1 MIATKTIALVGRP
14 NVGKSRLFNRL
25 SGRRISIVH
34 DQPGV
39 TRDIISSN
47 ISGKYTLLDTGGIGL
62 ETNSPDQA
70 VIAGATEEQVEVA
83 VTAADLILL
92 VVDGLE
98 GSTYGDQEVAE
109 RLRKFNKPVFLLV
122 NKIDLD
128 SHEERVDDFSSLG
141 FKDIFYVSAEH
152 GRGISVLEQSICTKL
167 NIGERIK
174 EQSQGSRITV
184 KICFVG
190 RPNAGKSSISNRLIN
205 SSRMIVSD
213 VPGTTRD
220 SVEVEI
226 RYPTE
231 SGEDLVF
238 QLKDTAGVR
247 NRNKVNTSLDYF
259 STLRTHQAI
268 EDTDLVFL
276 VVDALAGIGKVEKK
290 LAGEVIDAGKCLA
303 ILVNKW
309 DIAQERFNNQL
320 VEGYENIG
328 DFAGHFLRAL
338 RKELFFL
345 PDSPVF
351 FISAKT
357 GYDLE
362 KVLKE
367 AHALFV
373 RASQNLPTSRLNKVM
388 SDLVNVNQPRFV
400 GKRLFKLYYAVQVGN
415 FPFKIRLFCNRHG
428 KFEDP
433 YRRYLEK
440 GFHQALG
447 LQGCPTK
454 FEIKGRS
461 SSSELK

>member
-1 MIATKTIALVGRP
+1 MGRP

-39 TRDIISSN
+39 TRDIISN
-47 ISGKYTLLDTGGIGL
+47 NVLGKYTLLDTGGIGL
-62 ETNSPDQA
+62 ETNCSDQA

-83 VTAADLILL
+83 IMAADLILL

-109 RLRKFNKPVFLLV
+109 RLRKFNKTVFLLV

-128 SHEERVDDFSSLG
+128 FHEEKVDDFSGLG
-141 FKDIFYVSAEH
+141 FKNIFYVSAEH
-152 GRGISVLEQSICTKL
+152 GRGIAGLEKAICSELNVDIKTEEKDQSSKPA
-167 NIGERIK
+167 
-174 EQSQGSRITV
+174 V

-190 RPNAGKSSISNRLIN
+190 RPNVGKSSISNGLIDSN
-205 SSRMIVSD
+205 RMIVSD

-220 SVEVEI
+220 CVEVELN
-226 RYPTE
+226 YQTD
-231 SGEDLVF
+231 SGDNLVF
-238 QLKDTAGVR
+238 RLKDTAGVR
-247 NRNKVNTSLDYF
+247 SRKKVNTSLDYF

-309 DIAQERFNNQL
+309 DIAQERFDNHL
-320 VEGYENIG
+320 VDGYEHIG
-328 DFAGHFLRAL
+328 DFEGHFLRAL

-345 PDSPVF
+345 PDSPIF

-357 GYDLE
+357 GYDME

-373 RASQNLPTSRLNKVM
+373 RASQSISTSRLNKVM
-388 SDLVNVNQPRFV
+388 GDLVNVNQPRFV
-400 GKRLFKLYYAVQVGN
+400 GKRLFKLYYAVQVNN

-440 GFHQALG
+440 GFHKAFG
-447 LQGCPTK
+447 LEGCPTK
-454 FEIKGRS
+454 FEIKGRPS
-461 SSSELK
+461 SVEK

>member
-1 MIATKTIALVGRP
+1 MILSKTIALVGRP

-39 TRDIISSN
+39 TRDIVSSH

-62 ETNSPDQA
+62 ETTDPEEA
-70 VIAGATEEQVEVA
+70 TIAGATEEQVEVA
-83 VTAADLILL
+83 VMAADLILL

-98 GSTYGDQEVAE
+98 GSTYGDQEVAV
-109 RLRKFNKPVFLLV
+109 RLRKFNKSVFLLV

-128 SHEERVDDFSSLG
+128 FHEERVDDFSNLG
-141 FKDIFYVSAEH
+141 FENVFYVSAEH
-152 GRGISVLEQSICTKL
+152 GRGIPGVEKAICKELAIDEKNHEGEQKP
-167 NIGERIK
+167 
-174 EQSQGSRITV
+174 EQAV

-190 RPNAGKSSISNRLIN
+190 RPNVGKSSISNALID
-205 SSRMIVSD
+205 SERMIVSD

-220 SVEVEI
+220 SVEVELS
-226 RYPTE
+226 YQTA
-231 SGEDLVF
+231 SGVNLVF
-238 QLKDTAGVR
+238 RLKDTAGVR

-290 LAGEVIDAGKCLA
+290 LAGEIINAGKCLA

-309 DIAQERFNNQL
+309 DIAQEKFNNQP
-320 VEGYENIG
+320 VEGYENIV
-328 DFAGHFLRAL
+328 DFEGHFLRAL

-345 PDSPVF
+345 PDSPIF

-357 GYDLE
+357 GYDME

-367 AHALFV
+367 AHALFL
-373 RASQNLPTSRLNKVM
+373 RASQDLSTSRLNKVM
-388 SDLVNVNQPRFV
+388 GDLVNVNQPRIV
-400 GKRLFKLYYAVQVGN
+400 GKRLFKLYYAVQVGK
-415 FPFKIRLFCNRHG
+415 FPFKIRLFCNQNG
-428 KFEDP
+428 KFENP

-440 GFHQALG
+440 GFHEAFG
-447 LQGCPTK
+447 LKGCPTK
-454 FEIKGRS
+454 FEIKGRLS
-461 SSSELK
+461 SSVKK